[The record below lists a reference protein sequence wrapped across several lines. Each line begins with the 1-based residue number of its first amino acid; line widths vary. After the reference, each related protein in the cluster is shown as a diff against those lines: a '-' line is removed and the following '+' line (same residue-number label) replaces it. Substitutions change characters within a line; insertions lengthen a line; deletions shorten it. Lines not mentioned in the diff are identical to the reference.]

1 MLSAP
6 DCTYMKCLV
15 CHIQIHARRR
25 SNRFWAR
32 LWSDLI
38 IEQTLMRSIKYT
50 SGLTKGRGFEENV
63 TNLWVINT
71 SCSAAVHESMI
82 KRSGVTIGYC

>member
-1 MLSAP
+1 
-6 DCTYMKCLV
+6 
-15 CHIQIHARRR
+15 
-25 SNRFWAR
+25 
-32 LWSDLI
+32 
-38 IEQTLMRSIKYT
+38 MRSIKYT

-82 KRSGVTIGYC
+82 KCSGVTIGYC